1 MKNIHHAW
9 KELYQ
14 KAEPKDYSTS
24 SFLIWKGNKEYL
36 LTILESSIVRK
47 SKSPALTSITN

>member
-1 MKNIHHAW
+1 MKNIYHAW

-36 LTILESSIVRK
+36 LTIQVRNF